1 LEKYVVI
8 WFIIAFVLSCSL
20 GYYQYY
26 YRVKKPTKVNF
37 LLVIIRSLVFFLLM
51 LVLLNPSIT
60 KESIIN
66 QKAKLSVLVDNSSSI
81 TFFKKDSLVHAILQN
96 FKTHKKLNKRFDINY
111 YSFGNLFQQ
120 SDSFSF
126 DENQTDISMPL
137 ERISKIQK
145 NASNAIV
152 LLSDGNQTIGNDY
165 EYTSIKDPV
174 FPIVIGD
181 TTEYQDVKIAQINV
195 NRYSF
200 INNQFPIESILQYE
214 GTQTIKL
221 RYSLENNGKI
231 IFSER
236 INFSEKNNSH
246 ILKTFIKATKEGTNF
261 FTSKIEYLENEKNIV
276 NNSKNFSVEVIDK
289 QSEVLIIS
297 SFYHPDLGALKKAIE
312 SDKQRKVTIKI
323 VDNKNIQL
331 NKYQLVVLYQPNNKF
346 NIIIDQLNSNK
357 SSFMLITGSKTD
369 WLFLNN
375 KSLGINK
382 KNINQLENYTARFY
396 NGFLNFSQK
405 NIGFE
410 NFPPMIDYYG
420 ETTVSIPHQT
430 LLYQNINGFSSQNPL
445 LATANHNNQK
455 KVFLFG
461 EGLWKWRSSS
471 FLKNN
476 SFQYFDEFIG
486 NLVQYASNKKIRNR
500 LDLDI
505 TSFYNANSSIQIG
518 AFYVDENYRFDDRA
532 TILFTIKNKN
542 KNSKKK
548 KTFPFSLSGSSYQLE
563 LTSLEAGE
571 YEYTIEVDG
580 QNISKKGTF
589 KVNEFLVEEQFTNAN
604 SYKLELLA
612 QKTNGKLYFEDK
624 HRLVIDDLVTDN
636 RFSTIQKSKK
646 TIDKLVNWQWIMLLI
661 IGLLSLEWFI
671 RKYIGKI

>member
-1 LEKYVVI
+1 
-8 WFIIAFVLSCSL
+8 
-20 GYYQYY
+20 
-26 YRVKKPTKVNF
+26 
-37 LLVIIRSLVFFLLM
+37 M

-165 EYTSIKDPV
+165 QYTSIKDPI
-174 FPIVIGD
+174 FPVIIGD
-181 TTEYQDVKIAQINV
+181 TTKFQDVKIAQINV

-200 INNQFPIESILQYE
+200 INNQFPVESILQYE

-246 ILKTFIKATKEGTNF
+246 ILKTFIKASKEGTNF
-261 FTSKIEYLENEKNIV
+261 FTSKIEYLENEKNVV

-289 QSEVLIIS
+289 QSEILIVS

-312 SDKQRKVTIKI
+312 SDKQRKVTIRI

-331 NKYQLVVLYQPNNKF
+331 NNYQLVVLYQPNNKF

-382 KNINQLENYTARFY
+382 KNINQLENYSARFY

-410 NFPPMIDYYG
+410 NFPPLIDYYG

-430 LLYQNINGFSSQNPL
+430 LLYQSINGFSSQNPL

-461 EGLWKWRSSS
+461 EGIWKWRSSS
-471 FLKNN
+471 FLKND

-518 AFYVDENYRFDDRA
+518 AFYVDENYQFDDRA

-542 KNSKKK
+542 SKKK
-548 KTFPFSLSGSSYQLE
+548 QTFPFSLSGSSYQLE

-612 QKTNGKLYFEDK
+612 QKTAGKLYFEDK
-624 HRLVIDDLVTDN
+624 YRLVIDDLTNDT

-646 TIDKLVNWQWIMLLI
+646 TIDKLVNWQWLMLLI

>member
-1 LEKYVVI
+1 MEKYVVI

-542 KNSKKK
+542 SKKK

-580 QNISKKGTF
+580 QNISKKGRF

>member
-1 LEKYVVI
+1 M
-8 WFIIAFVLSCSL
+8 
-20 GYYQYY
+20 
-26 YRVKKPTKVNF
+26 
-37 LLVIIRSLVFFLLM
+37 LVII
-51 LVLLNPSIT
+51 NPSIT
-60 KESIIN
+60 KENFIN

-96 FKTHKKLNKRFDINY
+96 FKTHKKLNKRFDVNY

-181 TTEYQDVKIAQINV
+181 TTDYQDVKISQINV

-200 INNQFPIESILQYE
+200 INNKFPIESILQYE
-214 GTQTIKL
+214 GTQTIRL

-231 IFSER
+231 IFSKLV
-236 INFSEKNNSH
+236 NFSEKNNSH

-261 FTSKIEYLENEKNIV
+261 FTSKIEYLDNEKNIV
-276 NNSKNFSVEVIDK
+276 NNSKNFSVEVINK
-289 QSEVLIIS
+289 QSEILIIS

-323 VDNKNIQL
+323 VDNKKIQL
-331 NKYQLVVLYQPNNKF
+331 NKYQLVVMYQPNNKF

-382 KNINQLENYTARFY
+382 KNINQLENYTARFH

-410 NFPPMIDYYG
+410 IFPPLVDYYG

-445 LATANHNNQK
+445 LVTTNQSNQK

-486 NLVQYASNKKIRNR
+486 SLVQYGSNKKIRNR

-518 AFYVDENYRFDDRA
+518 AFYVDENYQFDDRA
-532 TILFTIKNKN
+532 TILFTIKN

-580 QNISKKGTF
+580 QNISKKGKF

-612 QKTNGKLYFEDK
+612 QKTTGKLYFEDK

-671 RKYIGKI
+671 RKFIGKI

>member
-1 LEKYVVI
+1 MEKYSAI
-8 WFIIAFVLSCSL
+8 WFFIAFVLSGSL

-26 YRVKKPTKVNF
+26 YRVKKLTKVSF

-165 EYTSIKDPV
+165 QYTSIKDPV

-181 TTEYQDVKIAQINV
+181 TTKYQDVKIAQINV

-200 INNQFPIESILQYE
+200 INNQFPVESILQYE

-221 RYSLENNGKI
+221 RYSIENNGKV
-231 IFSER
+231 IFSKR

-246 ILKTFIKATKEGTNF
+246 ILKTFIKASKEGTNF
-261 FTSKIEYLENEKNIV
+261 FTSKIEYLENEKNVV

-289 QSEVLIIS
+289 QSEILIVS

-312 SDKQRKVTIKI
+312 SDKQRKVTIRI

-331 NKYQLVVLYQPNNKF
+331 NNYQLVVLYQPNNKF

-382 KNINQLENYTARFY
+382 KNINQLENYSARFY

-410 NFPPMIDYYG
+410 NLPPMIDYYG

-430 LLYQNINGFSSQNPL
+430 LLYQSINGFSSQNPL

-471 FLKNN
+471 FLKND

-505 TSFYNANSSIQIG
+505 NSFYNANSSIQIG
-518 AFYVDENYRFDDRA
+518 AFYVDENYQFDDRA

-542 KNSKKK
+542 SKKK
-548 KTFPFSLSGSSYQLE
+548 QTFPFSLSGSSYQLE

-580 QNISKKGTF
+580 RNISKKGTF

-612 QKTNGKLYFEDK
+612 QKTAGKLYFEDK
-624 HRLVIDDLVTDN
+624 YRLVIDDLTNDT

-646 TIDKLVNWQWIMLLI
+646 TIDKLVNWQWLMLLI

>member
-1 LEKYVVI
+1 MEKYSAI
-8 WFIIAFVLSCSL
+8 WFFIAFVLSGSL

-26 YRVKKPTKVNF
+26 YRVKKLTKVSF

-165 EYTSIKDPV
+165 QYTSIKDPV
-174 FPIVIGD
+174 FPVVIGD
-181 TTEYQDVKIAQINV
+181 TTKYQDVKIAQINV

-200 INNQFPIESILQYE
+200 INNQFPVESILQYE

-221 RYSLENNGKI
+221 RYSLENNGKV
-231 IFSER
+231 IFSKR

-246 ILKTFIKATKEGTNF
+246 ILKTFIKASKEGTNF
-261 FTSKIEYLENEKNIV
+261 FTSKIEYLENEKNVV

-289 QSEVLIIS
+289 QSEILIVS

-312 SDKQRKVTIKI
+312 SDKQRKVTIRI

-331 NKYQLVVLYQPNNKF
+331 NNYQLVVLYQPNNKF

-382 KNINQLENYTARFY
+382 KNINQLENYSARFY

-410 NFPPMIDYYG
+410 NLPPMIDYYG

-430 LLYQNINGFSSQNPL
+430 LLYQSINGFSSQNPL

-471 FLKNN
+471 FLKND

-505 TSFYNANSSIQIG
+505 NSFYNANSSIQIG
-518 AFYVDENYRFDDRA
+518 AFYVDENYQFDDRA

-542 KNSKKK
+542 SKKK
-548 KTFPFSLSGSSYQLE
+548 QTFPFSLSGSSYQLE

-580 QNISKKGTF
+580 RNISKKGTF

-612 QKTNGKLYFEDK
+612 QKTAGKLYFEDK
-624 HRLVIDDLVTDN
+624 YRLVIDDLTNDT
-636 RFSTIQKSKK
+636 RFSTIQKSKI
-646 TIDKLVNWQWIMLLI
+646 TIDKLVNWQWLMLLI

>member
-1 LEKYVVI
+1 
-8 WFIIAFVLSCSL
+8 
-20 GYYQYY
+20 
-26 YRVKKPTKVNF
+26 
-37 LLVIIRSLVFFLLM
+37 M

-165 EYTSIKDPV
+165 QYTSIKDPV
-174 FPIVIGD
+174 FPVVIGD
-181 TTEYQDVKIAQINV
+181 TTKYQDVKIAQINV

-200 INNQFPIESILQYE
+200 INNQFPVESILQYE

-246 ILKTFIKATKEGTNF
+246 ILKTFIKASKEGTNF
-261 FTSKIEYLENEKNIV
+261 FTSKIEYLENEKNVV

-289 QSEVLIIS
+289 QSEILIVS

-312 SDKQRKVTIKI
+312 SDKQRKVTIRI
-323 VDNKNIQL
+323 VDKKNIQL
-331 NKYQLVVLYQPNNKF
+331 NNYQLVVLYQPNNKF

-382 KNINQLENYTARFY
+382 KNINQLENYSARFY

-410 NFPPMIDYYG
+410 NLPPMIDYYG

-430 LLYQNINGFSSQNPL
+430 LLYQSINGFSSQNPL

-471 FLKNN
+471 FLKND

-505 TSFYNANSSIQIG
+505 NSFYNANSSIQIG
-518 AFYVDENYRFDDRA
+518 AFYVDENYQFDDRA

-542 KNSKKK
+542 SKKK
-548 KTFPFSLSGSSYQLE
+548 QTFPFSLSGSSYQLE

-580 QNISKKGTF
+580 RNISKKGTF

-612 QKTNGKLYFEDK
+612 QKTAGKLYFEDK
-624 HRLVIDDLVTDN
+624 YRLVIDDLTNDT

-646 TIDKLVNWQWIMLLI
+646 TIDKLVNWQWLMLLI

>member
-1 LEKYVVI
+1 MEKYSAI
-8 WFIIAFVLSCSL
+8 WFFIASVLSGSL

-26 YRVKKPTKVNF
+26 YKVKKLTKVSF

-165 EYTSIKDPV
+165 QYTSIKDPI
-174 FPIVIGD
+174 FPVVIGD
-181 TTEYQDVKIAQINV
+181 TTKFQDVKIAQINV

-200 INNQFPIESILQYE
+200 INNQFPVESILQYE

-246 ILKTFIKATKEGTNF
+246 ILKTFIKASKEGTNF
-261 FTSKIEYLENEKNIV
+261 FTSKIEYLENEKNVV

-289 QSEVLIIS
+289 QSEILIVS

-312 SDKQRKVTIKI
+312 SDKQRKVTIRI

-331 NKYQLVVLYQPNNKF
+331 NNYQLVVLYQPNNKF

-382 KNINQLENYTARFY
+382 KNINQLENYSARFY

-410 NFPPMIDYYG
+410 NFPPLIDYYG

-430 LLYQNINGFSSQNPL
+430 LLYQSINGFSSQNPL

-461 EGLWKWRSSS
+461 EGIWKWRSSS
-471 FLKNN
+471 FLKND

-518 AFYVDENYRFDDRA
+518 AFYVDENYQFDDRA

-542 KNSKKK
+542 SKKK
-548 KTFPFSLSGSSYQLE
+548 QTFPFSLSGSSYQLE

-571 YEYTIEVDG
+571 YEYTIKVDG

-612 QKTNGKLYFEDK
+612 QKTAGKLYFEDK
-624 HRLVIDDLVTDN
+624 YRLVIDDLTNDT

-646 TIDKLVNWQWIMLLI
+646 TIDKLVNWQWLMLLI

>member
-1 LEKYVVI
+1 MEKYSAI
-8 WFIIAFVLSCSL
+8 WFFIAFVLSGSL

-26 YRVKKPTKVNF
+26 YRVKKLTKVSF

-165 EYTSIKDPV
+165 QYTSIKDPV
-174 FPIVIGD
+174 FPVVIGD
-181 TTEYQDVKIAQINV
+181 TTKFQDVKIAQINV

-200 INNQFPIESILQYE
+200 INNQFPVESILQYE

-246 ILKTFIKATKEGTNF
+246 ILKTFIKASKEGTNF
-261 FTSKIEYLENEKNIV
+261 FTSKIEYLENEKNVV

-289 QSEVLIIS
+289 QSEILIVS

-312 SDKQRKVTIKI
+312 SDKQRKVTIRI

-331 NKYQLVVLYQPNNKF
+331 NNYQLVVLYQPNNKF

-382 KNINQLENYTARFY
+382 KNINQLENYSARFY

-410 NFPPMIDYYG
+410 NLPPMIDYYG

-430 LLYQNINGFSSQNPL
+430 LLYQSINGFSSQNPL

-471 FLKNN
+471 FLKND

-505 TSFYNANSSIQIG
+505 NSFYNANSSIQIG
-518 AFYVDENYRFDDRA
+518 AFYVDENYQFDDRA

-542 KNSKKK
+542 SKKK
-548 KTFPFSLSGSSYQLE
+548 QTFPFSLSGSSYQLE

-580 QNISKKGTF
+580 RNISKKGTF

-612 QKTNGKLYFEDK
+612 QKTAGKLYFEDK
-624 HRLVIDDLVTDN
+624 YRLVIDDLTNDT

-646 TIDKLVNWQWIMLLI
+646 TIDKLVNWQWLMLLI

>member
-1 LEKYVVI
+1 MEKYSAI
-8 WFIIAFVLSCSL
+8 WFFIAFVLSGSL

-26 YRVKKPTKVNF
+26 YRVKKLTKVSF

-165 EYTSIKDPV
+165 QYTSIKDPI
-174 FPIVIGD
+174 FPVVIGD
-181 TTEYQDVKIAQINV
+181 TTKFQDVKIAQINV

-200 INNQFPIESILQYE
+200 INNQFPVESILQYE

-231 IFSER
+231 IFSKL

-261 FTSKIEYLENEKNIV
+261 FTSKVEYLENEKNIV

-289 QSEVLIIS
+289 QSEILIVS

-312 SDKQRKVTIKI
+312 SDKQRKVTIRI

-331 NKYQLVVLYQPNNKF
+331 NNYQLVVLYQPNNKF

-382 KNINQLENYTARFY
+382 KNINQLENYSARFY

-410 NFPPMIDYYG
+410 NFPPLIDYYG

-430 LLYQNINGFSSQNPL
+430 LLYQSINGFSSQNPL

-461 EGLWKWRSSS
+461 EGIWKWRSSS
-471 FLKNN
+471 FLKND

-518 AFYVDENYRFDDRA
+518 AFYVDENYQFDDRA

-542 KNSKKK
+542 SKKK
-548 KTFPFSLSGSSYQLE
+548 QTFPFSLSGSSYQLE

-571 YEYTIEVDG
+571 YEYTIKVDG

-612 QKTNGKLYFEDK
+612 QKTAGKLYFEDK
-624 HRLVIDDLVTDN
+624 YRLVIDDLTNDT

-646 TIDKLVNWQWIMLLI
+646 TIDKLVNWQWLMLLI

>member
-1 LEKYVVI
+1 MEKYSAI
-8 WFIIAFVLSCSL
+8 WFFIAFVLSGSL

-26 YRVKKPTKVNF
+26 YRVKKLTKVSF

-165 EYTSIKDPV
+165 QYTSIKDPI
-174 FPIVIGD
+174 FPVVIGD
-181 TTEYQDVKIAQINV
+181 TTKYQDVKIAQINV

-200 INNQFPIESILQYE
+200 INNQFPVESILQYE
-214 GTQTIKL
+214 GSQTIKL

-246 ILKTFIKATKEGTNF
+246 ILKTFIKASKEGTNF
-261 FTSKIEYLENEKNIV
+261 FTSKIEYLENEKNVV

-289 QSEVLIIS
+289 QSEILIVS

-312 SDKQRKVTIKI
+312 SDKQRKVIIKI
-323 VDNKNIQL
+323 VDDKKNQL
-331 NKYQLVVLYQPNNKF
+331 TNYQLVVLYQPNKKF
-346 NIIIDQLNSNK
+346 NKIINQLNSSK

-369 WLFLNN
+369 WSFLNN

-382 KNINQLENYTARFY
+382 KNINQLENYSARFH

-410 NFPPMIDYYG
+410 NLPPMIDYYG

-430 LLYQNINGFSSQNPL
+430 LLYQSINGFSSQNPL

-471 FLKNN
+471 FLKND

-518 AFYVDENYRFDDRA
+518 AFYVDENYQFDDRA

-542 KNSKKK
+542 SKKK
-548 KTFPFSLSGSSYQLE
+548 QTFPFSLSGSSYQLE

-580 QNISKKGTF
+580 RNISKKGTF

-612 QKTNGKLYFEDK
+612 QKTAGKLYFEDK
-624 HRLVIDDLVTDN
+624 YRLVIDDLTNDT

-646 TIDKLVNWQWIMLLI
+646 TIDKLVNWQWLMFLI

>member
-1 LEKYVVI
+1 
-8 WFIIAFVLSCSL
+8 
-20 GYYQYY
+20 
-26 YRVKKPTKVNF
+26 
-37 LLVIIRSLVFFLLM
+37 M

-165 EYTSIKDPV
+165 QYTSIKDPV
-174 FPIVIGD
+174 FPVVIGD
-181 TTEYQDVKIAQINV
+181 TTKFQDVKIAQINV

-200 INNQFPIESILQYE
+200 INNQFPVESILQYE

-246 ILKTFIKATKEGTNF
+246 ILKTFIKASKEGTNF
-261 FTSKIEYLENEKNIV
+261 FTSKIEYLENEKNVV

-289 QSEVLIIS
+289 QSEILIVS

-312 SDKQRKVTIKI
+312 SDKQRKVTIRI

-331 NKYQLVVLYQPNNKF
+331 NNYQLVVLYQPNNKF

-382 KNINQLENYTARFY
+382 KNINQLENYSARFY

-410 NFPPMIDYYG
+410 NLPPMIDYYG

-430 LLYQNINGFSSQNPL
+430 LLYQSINGFSSQNPL

-461 EGLWKWRSSS
+461 EGIWKWRSSS
-471 FLKNN
+471 FLKND

-518 AFYVDENYRFDDRA
+518 AFYVDENYQFDDRA

-542 KNSKKK
+542 SKKK
-548 KTFPFSLSGSSYQLE
+548 QTFPFSLSGSSYQLE

-580 QNISKKGTF
+580 RNISKKGTF

-612 QKTNGKLYFEDK
+612 QKTAGKLYFEDK
-624 HRLVIDDLVTDN
+624 YRLVIDDLTNDT

-646 TIDKLVNWQWIMLLI
+646 TIDKLVNWQWLMLLI

>member
-1 LEKYVVI
+1 
-8 WFIIAFVLSCSL
+8 
-20 GYYQYY
+20 
-26 YRVKKPTKVNF
+26 
-37 LLVIIRSLVFFLLM
+37 M

-165 EYTSIKDPV
+165 QYTSIKDPV
-174 FPIVIGD
+174 FPVVIGD
-181 TTEYQDVKIAQINV
+181 TTKYQDVKIAQINV

-200 INNQFPIESILQYE
+200 INNQFPVESILQYE

-246 ILKTFIKATKEGTNF
+246 ILKTFIKASKEGTNF
-261 FTSKIEYLENEKNIV
+261 FTSKIEYLENEKNVV

-289 QSEVLIIS
+289 QSEILIVS

-312 SDKQRKVTIKI
+312 SDKQRKVTIRI

-331 NKYQLVVLYQPNNKF
+331 NNYQLVVLYQPNNKF

-382 KNINQLENYTARFY
+382 KNINQLENYSARFY

-410 NFPPMIDYYG
+410 NLPPMIDYYG

-430 LLYQNINGFSSQNPL
+430 LLYQSINGFSSQNPL

-471 FLKNN
+471 FLKND

-505 TSFYNANSSIQIG
+505 NSFYNANSSIQIG
-518 AFYVDENYRFDDRA
+518 AFYVDENYQFDDRA

-542 KNSKKK
+542 SKKK
-548 KTFPFSLSGSSYQLE
+548 QTFPFSLSGSSYQLE

-580 QNISKKGTF
+580 RNISKKGTF

-612 QKTNGKLYFEDK
+612 QKTAGKLYFEDK
-624 HRLVIDDLVTDN
+624 YRLVIDDLTNDT

-646 TIDKLVNWQWIMLLI
+646 TIDKLVNWQWLMLLI

>member
-1 LEKYVVI
+1 
-8 WFIIAFVLSCSL
+8 
-20 GYYQYY
+20 
-26 YRVKKPTKVNF
+26 
-37 LLVIIRSLVFFLLM
+37 M

-165 EYTSIKDPV
+165 QYTSIKDPV
-174 FPIVIGD
+174 FPVVIGD
-181 TTEYQDVKIAQINV
+181 TTKYQDVKIAQINV

-200 INNQFPIESILQYE
+200 INNQFPVESILQYE

-246 ILKTFIKATKEGTNF
+246 ILKTFIKASKEGTNF
-261 FTSKIEYLENEKNIV
+261 FTSKIEYLENEKNVV

-289 QSEVLIIS
+289 QSEILIVS

-312 SDKQRKVTIKI
+312 SDKQRKVTIRI

-331 NKYQLVVLYQPNNKF
+331 NNYQLVVLYQPNNKF

-382 KNINQLENYTARFY
+382 KNINQLENYSARFY

-430 LLYQNINGFSSQNPL
+430 LLYQSINGFSSQNPL

-461 EGLWKWRSSS
+461 EGIWKWRSSS

-505 TSFYNANSSIQIG
+505 TPYYNANSSIQIG
-518 AFYVDENYRFDDRA
+518 AFYVDENYQFDDRA
-532 TILFTIKNKN
+532 TLLFTIKNKDSKN
-542 KNSKKK
+542 KKI
-548 KTFPFSLSGSSYQLE
+548 FPFSLSGTSYQLE

-589 KVNEFLVEEQFTNAN
+589 KVNEFLIEEQFTNAN
-604 SYKLELLA
+604 SSKLELLA
-612 QKTNGKLYFEDK
+612 QKTAGKLYFEDK
-624 HRLVIDDLVTDN
+624 YRLVIDDLVTDN
-636 RFSTIQKSKK
+636 RFTTIQKSKK

>member
-1 LEKYVVI
+1 MEKYSAI
-8 WFIIAFVLSCSL
+8 WFFIAFVLSGSL

-26 YRVKKPTKVNF
+26 YRVKKLTKFSF

-165 EYTSIKDPV
+165 QYTSIKDPV
-174 FPIVIGD
+174 FPVVIGD
-181 TTEYQDVKIAQINV
+181 TTKYQDVKIAQINV

-200 INNQFPIESILQYE
+200 INNQFPVESILQYE

-246 ILKTFIKATKEGTNF
+246 ILKTFIKASKEGTNF
-261 FTSKIEYLENEKNIV
+261 FTSKIEYLENEKNVV

-289 QSEVLIIS
+289 QSEILIVS

-312 SDKQRKVTIKI
+312 SDKQRKVTIRI

-331 NKYQLVVLYQPNNKF
+331 NNYQLVVLYQPNNKF

-382 KNINQLENYTARFY
+382 KNINQLENYSARFY

-410 NFPPMIDYYG
+410 NLPPLIDYYG

-430 LLYQNINGFSSQNPL
+430 LLYQSINGFSSQNPL

-471 FLKNN
+471 FLKND

-505 TSFYNANSSIQIG
+505 NSFYNANSSIQIG
-518 AFYVDENYRFDDRA
+518 AFYVDENYQFDDRA

-542 KNSKKK
+542 SKKK
-548 KTFPFSLSGSSYQLE
+548 QTFPFSLSGSSYQLE

-580 QNISKKGTF
+580 RNISKKGTF

-612 QKTNGKLYFEDK
+612 QKTAGKLYFEDK
-624 HRLVIDDLVTDN
+624 YRLVIDDLTNDT

-646 TIDKLVNWQWIMLLI
+646 TIDKLVNWQWLMLLI

>member
-1 LEKYVVI
+1 
-8 WFIIAFVLSCSL
+8 
-20 GYYQYY
+20 
-26 YRVKKPTKVNF
+26 
-37 LLVIIRSLVFFLLM
+37 M

-165 EYTSIKDPV
+165 QYTSIKDPI
-174 FPIVIGD
+174 FPVVIGD
-181 TTEYQDVKIAQINV
+181 TTKFQDVKIAQINV

-200 INNQFPIESILQYE
+200 INNQFPVESILQYE

-246 ILKTFIKATKEGTNF
+246 ILKTFIKASKEGTNF
-261 FTSKIEYLENEKNIV
+261 FTSKIEYLENEKNVV

-289 QSEVLIIS
+289 QSEILIVS

-312 SDKQRKVTIKI
+312 SDKQRKVTIRI

-331 NKYQLVVLYQPNNKF
+331 NNYQLVVLYQPNNKF

-382 KNINQLENYTARFY
+382 KNINQLENYSARFY

-410 NFPPMIDYYG
+410 NSPPLIDYYG

-430 LLYQNINGFSSQNPL
+430 LLYQSINGFSSQNPL

-461 EGLWKWRSSS
+461 EGIWKWRSSS
-471 FLKNN
+471 FLKND

-518 AFYVDENYRFDDRA
+518 AFYVDENYQFDDRA

-542 KNSKKK
+542 SKKK
-548 KTFPFSLSGSSYQLE
+548 QTFPFSLSGSSYQLE

-571 YEYTIEVDG
+571 YEYTIKVDG

-612 QKTNGKLYFEDK
+612 QKTAGKLYFEDK
-624 HRLVIDDLVTDN
+624 YRLVIDDLTNDT

-646 TIDKLVNWQWIMLLI
+646 TIDKLVNWQWLMLLI

>member
-1 LEKYVVI
+1 M
-8 WFIIAFVLSCSL
+8 
-20 GYYQYY
+20 
-26 YRVKKPTKVNF
+26 
-37 LLVIIRSLVFFLLM
+37 LVII
-51 LVLLNPSIT
+51 NPSIT
-60 KESIIN
+60 KENFIN

-96 FKTHKKLNKRFDINY
+96 FKTHKKLNKRFDVNY

-181 TTEYQDVKIAQINV
+181 TTDYQDVKISQINV

-200 INNQFPIESILQYE
+200 INNKFPIESILQYE
-214 GTQTIKL
+214 GTQTIRL

-231 IFSER
+231 IFSKLV
-236 INFSEKNNSH
+236 NFSEKNNSH

-261 FTSKIEYLENEKNIV
+261 FTSKIEYLDNEKNIV
-276 NNSKNFSVEVIDK
+276 NNSKNFSVEVINK
-289 QSEVLIIS
+289 QSEILIIS

-323 VDNKNIQL
+323 VDNKKIQL
-331 NKYQLVVLYQPNNKF
+331 NKYQLVVMYQPNNKF

-382 KNINQLENYTARFY
+382 KNINQLENYTARFH

-410 NFPPMIDYYG
+410 IFPPLIDYYG

-445 LATANHNNQK
+445 LVTTNQSNQK

-486 NLVQYASNKKIRNR
+486 SLVQYGSNKKIRNR

-518 AFYVDENYRFDDRA
+518 AFYVDENYQFDDRA
-532 TILFTIKNKN
+532 TILFTIKN

-571 YEYTIEVDG
+571 YEYTIKVDG
-580 QNISKKGTF
+580 QNISKKGKF

-612 QKTNGKLYFEDK
+612 QKTTGKLYFEDK

-671 RKYIGKI
+671 RKFIGKI

>member
-1 LEKYVVI
+1 LEKYSAI
-8 WFIIAFVLSCSL
+8 WFFIAFVLSGSL

-26 YRVKKPTKVNF
+26 YRVKKLTKFSF

-165 EYTSIKDPV
+165 QYTSIKDPV
-174 FPIVIGD
+174 FPVVIGD
-181 TTEYQDVKIAQINV
+181 TTKYQDVKIAQINV

-200 INNQFPIESILQYE
+200 INNQFPVESILQYE

-246 ILKTFIKATKEGTNF
+246 ILKTFIKASKEGTNF
-261 FTSKIEYLENEKNIV
+261 FTSKIEYLENEKNVV

-289 QSEVLIIS
+289 QSEILIVS

-312 SDKQRKVTIKI
+312 SDKQRKVTIRI

-331 NKYQLVVLYQPNNKF
+331 NNYQLVVLYQPNNKF

-382 KNINQLENYTARFY
+382 KNINQLENYSARFY

-410 NFPPMIDYYG
+410 NLPPMIDYYG

-430 LLYQNINGFSSQNPL
+430 LLYQSINGFSSQNPL

-471 FLKNN
+471 FLKND

-505 TSFYNANSSIQIG
+505 NSFFNANSSIQIG
-518 AFYVDENYRFDDRA
+518 AFYVDENYQFDDRA

-542 KNSKKK
+542 SKKK
-548 KTFPFSLSGSSYQLE
+548 QTFPFSLSGSSYQLE

-580 QNISKKGTF
+580 RNISKKGTF

-612 QKTNGKLYFEDK
+612 QKTAGKLYFEDK
-624 HRLVIDDLVTDN
+624 YRLVIDDLTNDT

-646 TIDKLVNWQWIMLLI
+646 TIDKLVNWQWLMLLI

>member
-1 LEKYVVI
+1 
-8 WFIIAFVLSCSL
+8 
-20 GYYQYY
+20 
-26 YRVKKPTKVNF
+26 
-37 LLVIIRSLVFFLLM
+37 M

-165 EYTSIKDPV
+165 QYTSIKDPV
-174 FPIVIGD
+174 FPVVIGD
-181 TTEYQDVKIAQINV
+181 TTKFQDVKIAQINV

-200 INNQFPIESILQYE
+200 INNQFPVESILQYE

-246 ILKTFIKATKEGTNF
+246 ILKTFIKASKEGTNF
-261 FTSKIEYLENEKNIV
+261 FTSKIEYLENEKNVV

-289 QSEVLIIS
+289 QSEILIVS

-312 SDKQRKVTIKI
+312 SDKQRKVTIRI

-331 NKYQLVVLYQPNNKF
+331 NNYQLVVLYQPNNKF

-382 KNINQLENYTARFY
+382 KNINQLENYSARFY

-410 NFPPMIDYYG
+410 NLPPMIDYYG

-430 LLYQNINGFSSQNPL
+430 LLYQSINGFSSQNPL

-471 FLKNN
+471 FLKND

-505 TSFYNANSSIQIG
+505 NSFFNANSSIQIG
-518 AFYVDENYRFDDRA
+518 AFYVDENYQFDDRA

-542 KNSKKK
+542 SKKK
-548 KTFPFSLSGSSYQLE
+548 QTFPFSLSGSSYQLE

-580 QNISKKGTF
+580 RNISKKGTF

-612 QKTNGKLYFEDK
+612 QKTAGKLYFEDK
-624 HRLVIDDLVTDN
+624 YRLVIDDLTNDT

-646 TIDKLVNWQWIMLLI
+646 TIDKLVNWQWLMLLI

>member
-1 LEKYVVI
+1 MEKYSAI
-8 WFIIAFVLSCSL
+8 WFFIAFVLSGSL

-26 YRVKKPTKVNF
+26 YRVKKLTKFSF

-165 EYTSIKDPV
+165 QYTSIKDPV
-174 FPIVIGD
+174 FPVVIGD
-181 TTEYQDVKIAQINV
+181 TTKYQDVKIAQINV

-200 INNQFPIESILQYE
+200 INNQFPVESILQYE

-246 ILKTFIKATKEGTNF
+246 ILKTFIKASKEGTNF
-261 FTSKIEYLENEKNIV
+261 FTSKIEYLENEKNVV

-289 QSEVLIIS
+289 QSEILIVS

-312 SDKQRKVTIKI
+312 SDKQRKVTIRI

-331 NKYQLVVLYQPNNKF
+331 NNYQLVVLYQPNNKF

-382 KNINQLENYTARFY
+382 KNINQLENYSARFY

-410 NFPPMIDYYG
+410 NLPPMIDYYG

-430 LLYQNINGFSSQNPL
+430 LLYQSINGFSSQNPL

-471 FLKNN
+471 FLKND

-505 TSFYNANSSIQIG
+505 NSFYNANSSIQIG
-518 AFYVDENYRFDDRA
+518 AFYVDENYQFDDRA

-542 KNSKKK
+542 SKKK
-548 KTFPFSLSGSSYQLE
+548 QTFPFSLSGSSYQLE

-571 YEYTIEVDG
+571 YEYTIKVDG

-612 QKTNGKLYFEDK
+612 QKTAGKLYFEDK
-624 HRLVIDDLVTDN
+624 YRLVIDDLTNDT

-646 TIDKLVNWQWIMLLI
+646 TIDKLVNWQWLMLLI

>member
-1 LEKYVVI
+1 
-8 WFIIAFVLSCSL
+8 
-20 GYYQYY
+20 
-26 YRVKKPTKVNF
+26 
-37 LLVIIRSLVFFLLM
+37 M

-200 INNQFPIESILQYE
+200 INNQFPVESILQYE

-231 IFSER
+231 IFSKR

-261 FTSKIEYLENEKNIV
+261 FTSKVEYLENEKNIV

-289 QSEVLIIS
+289 QSEVLLIS

-382 KNINQLENYTARFY
+382 KNINQLENYSARFY

-430 LLYQNINGFSSQNPL
+430 LLYQSINGFSSQNPL

-461 EGLWKWRSSS
+461 EGIWKWRSSS

-505 TSFYNANSSIQIG
+505 TPYYNANSSIQIG
-518 AFYVDENYRFDDRA
+518 AFYVDENYQFDDRA
-532 TILFTIKNKN
+532 TLLFTIKNKDSKN
-542 KNSKKK
+542 KKI
-548 KTFPFSLSGSSYQLE
+548 FPFSLSGTSYQLE

-589 KVNEFLVEEQFTNAN
+589 KVKEFLVEEQFTNAN
-604 SYKLELLA
+604 SSKLELLA
-612 QKTNGKLYFEDK
+612 QKTTGKLYFEDK

>member
-1 LEKYVVI
+1 M
-8 WFIIAFVLSCSL
+8 
-20 GYYQYY
+20 
-26 YRVKKPTKVNF
+26 
-37 LLVIIRSLVFFLLM
+37 LVI
-51 LVLLNPSIT
+51 LNPSIT

-165 EYTSIKDPV
+165 QYTSIKDPV
-174 FPIVIGD
+174 FPVVIGD
-181 TTEYQDVKIAQINV
+181 TTKYQDVKIAQINV

-200 INNQFPIESILQYE
+200 INNQFPVESILQYE

-246 ILKTFIKATKEGTNF
+246 ILKTFIKASKEGTNF
-261 FTSKIEYLENEKNIV
+261 FTSKIEYLENEKNVV

-289 QSEVLIIS
+289 QSEILIVS

-312 SDKQRKVTIKI
+312 SDKQRKVTIRI

-331 NKYQLVVLYQPNNKF
+331 NNYQLVVLYQPNNKF

-382 KNINQLENYTARFY
+382 KNINQLENYSARFY

-410 NFPPMIDYYG
+410 NLPPMIDYYG

-430 LLYQNINGFSSQNPL
+430 LLYQSINGFSSQNPL

-471 FLKNN
+471 FLKND

-518 AFYVDENYRFDDRA
+518 AFYVDENYQFDDRA

-542 KNSKKK
+542 SKKK
-548 KTFPFSLSGSSYQLE
+548 QTFPFSLSGSSYQLE

-580 QNISKKGTF
+580 RNISKKGTF

-612 QKTNGKLYFEDK
+612 QKTAGKLYFEDK
-624 HRLVIDDLVTDN
+624 YRLVIDDLTNDT

-646 TIDKLVNWQWIMLLI
+646 TIDKLVNWQWLMLLI

>member
-1 LEKYVVI
+1 MEKYSVI
-8 WFIIAFVLSCSL
+8 RFIIAFLLSGSL

-26 YRVKKPTKVNF
+26 YRVKKLTKVSF

-51 LVLLNPSIT
+51 LVIINPSIT
-60 KESIIN
+60 KENFIN

-96 FKTHKKLNKRFDINY
+96 FKTHKKLNKRFDVNY

-181 TTEYQDVKIAQINV
+181 TTDYQDVKISQINV

-200 INNQFPIESILQYE
+200 INNKFPIESILQYE
-214 GTQTIKL
+214 GTQTIRL

-231 IFSER
+231 IFSKLV
-236 INFSEKNNSH
+236 NFSEKNNSH

-261 FTSKIEYLENEKNIV
+261 FTSKIEYLDNEKNIV
-276 NNSKNFSVEVIDK
+276 NNSKNFSVEVINK
-289 QSEVLIIS
+289 QSEILIIS

-323 VDNKNIQL
+323 VDNKKIQL
-331 NKYQLVVLYQPNNKF
+331 NKYQLVVMYQPNNKF

-375 KSLGINK
+375 KSLGVNK
-382 KNINQLENYTARFY
+382 KNINHLENYTARFH

-410 NFPPMIDYYG
+410 IFPPLIDYYG

-445 LATANHNNQK
+445 LVTTNQSNQK

-486 NLVQYASNKKIRNR
+486 SLVQYGSNKKIRNR

-518 AFYVDENYRFDDRA
+518 AFYVDENYQFDDRA
-532 TILFTIKNKN
+532 TILFTIKN

-580 QNISKKGTF
+580 QNISKKGKF

-612 QKTNGKLYFEDK
+612 QKTTGKLYFEDK
-624 HRLVIDDLVTDN
+624 HRLVIDDLVSDN

-671 RKYIGKI
+671 RKFIGKI

>member
-1 LEKYVVI
+1 MEKYSAI
-8 WFIIAFVLSCSL
+8 WFFIAFVLSGSL

-26 YRVKKPTKVNF
+26 YRVKKLTKVSF

-165 EYTSIKDPV
+165 QYTSIKDPI
-174 FPIVIGD
+174 FPVVIGD
-181 TTEYQDVKIAQINV
+181 TTKFQDVKIAQINV

-200 INNQFPIESILQYE
+200 INNQFPVESILQYE

-246 ILKTFIKATKEGTNF
+246 ILKTFIKASKEGTNF
-261 FTSKIEYLENEKNIV
+261 FTSKIEYLENEKNVV

-289 QSEVLIIS
+289 QSEILIVS

-312 SDKQRKVTIKI
+312 SDKQRKVTIRI

-331 NKYQLVVLYQPNNKF
+331 NNYQLVVLYQPNNKF

-382 KNINQLENYTARFY
+382 KNINQLENYSARFY

-430 LLYQNINGFSSQNPL
+430 LLYQSINGFSSQNPL

-471 FLKNN
+471 FLKND

-518 AFYVDENYRFDDRA
+518 AFYVDENYQFDDRA

-542 KNSKKK
+542 SKKK
-548 KTFPFSLSGSSYQLE
+548 QTFPFSLSGSSYQLE

-580 QNISKKGTF
+580 RNISKKGTF

-612 QKTNGKLYFEDK
+612 QKTAGKLYFEDK
-624 HRLVIDDLVTDN
+624 YRLVIDDLTNDT

-646 TIDKLVNWQWIMLLI
+646 TIDKLVNWQWLMLLI

>member
-1 LEKYVVI
+1 MEKYSVI

-346 NIIIDQLNSNK
+346 NIIIDQLNSSK

-461 EGLWKWRSSS
+461 EGIWKWRSSS

-518 AFYVDENYRFDDRA
+518 AFYVDENYQFDDRA
-532 TILFTIKNKN
+532 TLLFTIKNKDSKN
-542 KNSKKK
+542 KKI
-548 KTFPFSLSGSSYQLE
+548 FPFSLSGTSYQLE

-589 KVNEFLVEEQFTNAN
+589 KVKEFLVEEQFTNAN

>member
-1 LEKYVVI
+1 
-8 WFIIAFVLSCSL
+8 
-20 GYYQYY
+20 
-26 YRVKKPTKVNF
+26 
-37 LLVIIRSLVFFLLM
+37 M
-51 LVLLNPSIT
+51 LALLNPSIT

-181 TTEYQDVKIAQINV
+181 TTKFQDVKIAQINV

-312 SDKQRKVTIKI
+312 SYKQRKVTIKI

-382 KNINQLENYTARFY
+382 KNINQLENYSARFY

-518 AFYVDENYRFDDRA
+518 AFYVDENYQFDDRA
-532 TILFTIKNKN
+532 TILFTIKN

>member
-1 LEKYVVI
+1 MEKYSAI
-8 WFIIAFVLSCSL
+8 WFFIAFVLSGSL

-26 YRVKKPTKVNF
+26 YRVKKLTKFSF

-165 EYTSIKDPV
+165 QYTSIKDPV
-174 FPIVIGD
+174 FPVVIGD
-181 TTEYQDVKIAQINV
+181 TTKYQDVKIAQINV

-200 INNQFPIESILQYE
+200 INNQFPVESILQYE

-246 ILKTFIKATKEGTNF
+246 ILKTFIKASKEGTNF
-261 FTSKIEYLENEKNIV
+261 FTSKIEYLENEKNVV

-289 QSEVLIIS
+289 QSEILIVS

-312 SDKQRKVTIKI
+312 SDKQRKVTIRI

-331 NKYQLVVLYQPNNKF
+331 NNYQLVVLYQPNNKF

-382 KNINQLENYTARFY
+382 KNINQLENYSARFY

-410 NFPPMIDYYG
+410 NLPPMIDYYG

-430 LLYQNINGFSSQNPL
+430 LLYQSINGFSSQNPL

-471 FLKNN
+471 FLKND

-505 TSFYNANSSIQIG
+505 NSFYNANSSIQIG
-518 AFYVDENYRFDDRA
+518 AFYVDENYQFDDRA

-542 KNSKKK
+542 SKKK
-548 KTFPFSLSGSSYQLE
+548 QTFPFSLSGSSYQLE

-580 QNISKKGTF
+580 RNISKKGTF

-612 QKTNGKLYFEDK
+612 QKTAGKLYFEDK
-624 HRLVIDDLVTDN
+624 YRLVIDDLTNDT

-646 TIDKLVNWQWIMLLI
+646 TIDKLVNWQWLMLLI

>member
-1 LEKYVVI
+1 M
-8 WFIIAFVLSCSL
+8 
-20 GYYQYY
+20 
-26 YRVKKPTKVNF
+26 
-37 LLVIIRSLVFFLLM
+37 LVII
-51 LVLLNPSIT
+51 NPSIT
-60 KESIIN
+60 KENFIN

-96 FKTHKKLNKRFDINY
+96 FKTHKKLNKRFDVNY

-181 TTEYQDVKIAQINV
+181 TTDYQDVKISQINV

-200 INNQFPIESILQYE
+200 INNKFPIESILQYE
-214 GTQTIKL
+214 GTQTIRL

-231 IFSER
+231 IFSKLV
-236 INFSEKNNSH
+236 NFSEKNNSH

-261 FTSKIEYLENEKNIV
+261 FTSKIEYLDNEKNIV
-276 NNSKNFSVEVIDK
+276 NNSKNFSVEVINK
-289 QSEVLIIS
+289 QSEILIIS

-323 VDNKNIQL
+323 VDNKKIQL
-331 NKYQLVVLYQPNNKF
+331 NKYQLVVMYQPNNKF

-382 KNINQLENYTARFY
+382 KNINQLENYTARFH

-410 NFPPMIDYYG
+410 IFPPLIDYYG

-445 LATANHNNQK
+445 LVTTNQSNQK

-486 NLVQYASNKKIRNR
+486 SLVQYGSNKKIRNR

-518 AFYVDENYRFDDRA
+518 AFYVDENYQFDDRA
-532 TILFTIKNKN
+532 TILFTIKN

-580 QNISKKGTF
+580 QNISKKGKF

-612 QKTNGKLYFEDK
+612 QKTTGKLYFEDK

-671 RKYIGKI
+671 RKFIGKI

>member
-1 LEKYVVI
+1 MEKYSAI
-8 WFIIAFVLSCSL
+8 WFFIAFVLSGSL

-26 YRVKKPTKVNF
+26 YRVKKLTKVSF

-165 EYTSIKDPV
+165 QYTSLKDPV

-181 TTEYQDVKIAQINV
+181 TTKYQDVKIAQINV

-200 INNQFPIESILQYE
+200 INNQFPVESILQYE

-246 ILKTFIKATKEGTNF
+246 ILKTFIKASKEGTNF

-289 QSEVLIIS
+289 QSEILIVS

-312 SDKQRKVTIKI
+312 SDKQRKVTIRI

-331 NKYQLVVLYQPNNKF
+331 NNYQLVVLYQPNNKF

-382 KNINQLENYTARFY
+382 KNINQLENYSARFY

-410 NFPPMIDYYG
+410 NFPPLIDYYG

-430 LLYQNINGFSSQNPL
+430 LLYQSINGFSSQNPL

-461 EGLWKWRSSS
+461 EGIWKWRSSS
-471 FLKNN
+471 FLKND

-518 AFYVDENYRFDDRA
+518 AFYVDENYQFDDRA

-542 KNSKKK
+542 SKKK
-548 KTFPFSLSGSSYQLE
+548 QTFPFSLSGSSYQLE

-580 QNISKKGTF
+580 RNISKKGTF

-612 QKTNGKLYFEDK
+612 QKTAGKLYFEDK
-624 HRLVIDDLVTDN
+624 YRLVIDDLTNDT

-646 TIDKLVNWQWIMLLI
+646 TIDKLVNWQWLMLLI

>member
-1 LEKYVVI
+1 MEKYSVI
-8 WFIIAFVLSCSL
+8 WFFIAFVLSGSL

-26 YRVKKPTKVNF
+26 YRVKKLTKVSF
-37 LLVIIRSLVFFLLM
+37 LLVIIRSLVFFLLI
-51 LVLLNPSIT
+51 LLFLNPSIT

-66 QKAKLSVLVDNSSSI
+66 QKAKLSILVDNSSSI
-81 TFFKKDSLVHAILQN
+81 RFFKKDSLVHAILQN

-137 ERISKIQK
+137 ERIYKIQK
-145 NASNAIV
+145 NTSNAIV

-165 EYTSIKDPV
+165 QYTSLKDPV

-231 IFSER
+231 IFSKR

-289 QSEVLIIS
+289 QSEVLLIS

-331 NKYQLVVLYQPNNKF
+331 NKYQLVVMYQTNNKF
-346 NIIIDQLNSNK
+346 NNIIDQLNSNK

-382 KNINQLENYTARFY
+382 KNINQLENYSARFY

-430 LLYQNINGFSSQNPL
+430 LLYQSINGFSSQNPL

-461 EGLWKWRSSS
+461 EGIWKWRSSS

-505 TSFYNANSSIQIG
+505 TPYYNANSSIQIG
-518 AFYVDENYRFDDRA
+518 AFYVDENYQFDDRA
-532 TILFTIKNKN
+532 TLLFTIKNKDSKN
-542 KNSKKK
+542 KKI
-548 KTFPFSLSGSSYQLE
+548 FPFSLSGTSYQLE

-589 KVNEFLVEEQFTNAN
+589 KVNEFLIEEQFTNAN
-604 SYKLELLA
+604 SSKLELLA
-612 QKTNGKLYFEDK
+612 QKTAGKLYFEDK
-624 HRLVIDDLVTDN
+624 YRLVIDDLVTDN
-636 RFSTIQKSKK
+636 RFTTIQKSKK

>member
-1 LEKYVVI
+1 MEKYAVI

-137 ERISKIQK
+137 ERFSKIQK

-312 SDKQRKVTIKI
+312 SDKQRKVTIRI

-331 NKYQLVVLYQPNNKF
+331 NNYQLVVLYQPNNKF

-382 KNINQLENYTARFY
+382 KNINQLENYSARFY

-430 LLYQNINGFSSQNPL
+430 LLYQSINGFSSQNPL

-461 EGLWKWRSSS
+461 EGIWKWRSSS

-505 TSFYNANSSIQIG
+505 TPYYNANSSIQIG
-518 AFYVDENYRFDDRA
+518 AFYVDENYQFDDRA
-532 TILFTIKNKN
+532 TLLFTIKNKDSKN
-542 KNSKKK
+542 KKI
-548 KTFPFSLSGSSYQLE
+548 FPFSLSGTSYQLE

-589 KVNEFLVEEQFTNAN
+589 KVKEYLVEEQFTNAN
-604 SYKLELLA
+604 SSKLELLA
-612 QKTNGKLYFEDK
+612 QKTTGKLYFEDK

>member
-8 WFIIAFVLSCSL
+8 WFIIAFVLSGSL

-542 KNSKKK
+542 SKKK

>member
-1 LEKYVVI
+1 MEKYSAI
-8 WFIIAFVLSCSL
+8 WFFIASVLSGSL

-26 YRVKKPTKVNF
+26 YRVKKLTKVSF

-51 LVLLNPSIT
+51 LVLLNPIIT

-165 EYTSIKDPV
+165 QYTSIKDPI
-174 FPIVIGD
+174 FPVVIGD
-181 TTEYQDVKIAQINV
+181 TTKFQDVKIAQINV

-200 INNQFPIESILQYE
+200 INNQFPVESILQYE

-246 ILKTFIKATKEGTNF
+246 ILKTFIKASKEGTNF
-261 FTSKIEYLENEKNIV
+261 FTSKIEYLENEKNVV

-289 QSEVLIIS
+289 QSEILIVS

-312 SDKQRKVTIKI
+312 SDKQRKVTIRI

-331 NKYQLVVLYQPNNKF
+331 NNYQLVVLYQPNNKF

-382 KNINQLENYTARFY
+382 KNINQLENYSARFY

-410 NFPPMIDYYG
+410 NFPPLIDYYG

-430 LLYQNINGFSSQNPL
+430 LLYQSINGFSSQNPL

-461 EGLWKWRSSS
+461 EGIWKWRSSS
-471 FLKNN
+471 FLKND

-518 AFYVDENYRFDDRA
+518 AFYVDENYQFDDRA

-542 KNSKKK
+542 SKKK
-548 KTFPFSLSGSSYQLE
+548 QTFPFSLSGSSYQLE

-571 YEYTIEVDG
+571 YEYTIKVDG

-612 QKTNGKLYFEDK
+612 QKTAGKLYFEDK
-624 HRLVIDDLVTDN
+624 YRLVIDDLTNDT

-646 TIDKLVNWQWIMLLI
+646 TIDKLVNWQWLMLLI

>member
-1 LEKYVVI
+1 MEKYVVI

-461 EGLWKWRSSS
+461 EGIWKWRSSS
-471 FLKNN
+471 FLKND

-580 QNISKKGTF
+580 QNISKKGRF